1 MVTALILSGG
11 TGTRL
16 GANIPKQYIEVDGR
30 PIISYCFETL
40 ALSRYIDAIWIVADE
55 HWQEYI
61 EQKVK
66 PYDIYGRLR
75 GFSSPGANRQLSIF
89 NGLSDIRNELEKT
102 GVMPAERGSVLVHDA
117 ARPLLS
123 EGLIARCVEGA
134 KGHAGAMPVLP
145 MKDTVYLSN
154 DGVSVSELLDRSR
167 IFAGQAPELFDI
179 EKYYAANVRLLPDK
193 IMSINGSTEP
203 AVMAGMDIAMVTG
216 DENNFKITTMEDL
229 ERFKQKTNI

>member
-16 GANIPKQYIEVDGR
+16 GANIPKQYIEVNNR

-55 HWQEYI
+55 RWQEYI
-61 EQKVK
+61 EQRVK
-66 PYDIYGRLR
+66 HYDIHGKFR
-75 GFSSPGANRQLSIF
+75 GFSRPGANRQLSIF

-123 EGLIARCVEGA
+123 EELIARERRG
-134 KGHAGAMPVLP
+134 M
-145 MKDTVYLSN
+145 M
-154 DGVSVSELLDRSR
+154 
-167 IFAGQAPELFDI
+167 
-179 EKYYAANVRLLPDK
+179 VRCRC
-193 IMSINGSTEP
+193 
-203 AVMAGMDIAMVTG
+203 
-216 DENNFKITTMEDL
+216 F
-229 ERFKQKTNI
+229 R